1 MNKEEFQI
9 GFFHF
14 LEVTADKLEKV
25 SEMPCL
31 QMRDELRKMSAH
43 LRRQVA
49 MAAAKHH
56 EDGFDQRPA

>member
-1 MNKEEFQI
+1 MTKEEFQI
-9 GFFHF
+9 GFFEF

-31 QMRDELRKMSAH
+31 QMRGELRKMSAH

-49 MAAAKHH
+49 MAAAKR
-56 EDGFDQRPA
+56 EDERYGERPA